1 MKKLFVLAL
10 VLSMTTMAGATMTLT
25 LAGPADGS
33 NIAVHASGFV
43 SGDGITIAVVTSA
56 GALSGGVANIPPAP
70 DATMVFGL
78 ASDPEGPTGGALING
93 MDGIICGIDSFS
105 GTATAG
111 AGDYID
117 QIVFTGSILTTKVY
131 IYKTVDFLTWTEIFP
146 APEPMTLALLGLG
159 GLFLRRRRQY

>member
-43 SGDGITIAVVTSA
+43 SGDGITIAVVVDA
-56 GALSGGVANIPPAP
+56 GSLSGGVANVPPAP
-70 DATMVFGL
+70 DATMVFGP
-78 ASDPEGPTGGALING
+78 ASDPEGPTGGMLIDG

-111 AGDYID
+111 AGNYIN
-117 QIVFTGSILTTKVY
+117 QIVWSGTSATAYLY
-131 IYKTVDFLTWTEIFP
+131 STVDFETWTATGAQMTLI
-146 APEPMTLALLGLG
+146 PEPMTMALLGLG
-159 GLFLRRRRQY
+159 GLFLRRRK